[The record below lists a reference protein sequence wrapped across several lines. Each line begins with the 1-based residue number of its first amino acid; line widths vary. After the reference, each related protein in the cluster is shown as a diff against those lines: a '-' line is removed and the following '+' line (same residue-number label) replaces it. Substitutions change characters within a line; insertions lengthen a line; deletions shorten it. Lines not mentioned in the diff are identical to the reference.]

1 MKRLILFGAPGSG
14 KGTMGDFI
22 QRDFHYT
29 KISTGD
35 ILRSAIQQDSAE
47 GRQAKNFM
55 EAGSLVPDE
64 LVTELVRQRLGRS
77 DLGGSR
83 GGYVLDGYP
92 RTLSQAQALSDIAS
106 ESEKAIFIEVTE
118 AEAVERLLSRL
129 TCSACGAIYNLKTK
143 PPKKADIC
151 DLCGGRVDRRTDDND
166 EAVRQ
171 RFRIYAE
178 RTMPVIEYYGRRNV
192 LERVDGAG
200 AAGRVYEKI
209 KGLIA

>member
-77 DLGGSR
+77 DLD

-92 RTLSQAQALSDIAS
+92 RTLAQAKALSDIAS

-118 AEAVERLLSRL
+118 AEAIERLLSRL
-129 TCSACGAIYNLKTK
+129 TCSDCGAIYNLKTK
-143 PPKKADIC
+143 PPKKADSC
-151 DLCGGRVDRRTDDND
+151 DFCGGRVDRRTDDNE

-171 RFRIYAE
+171 RFRVYAE
-178 RTMPVIEYYGRRNV
+178 RTMPVIEYYDRRNV
-192 LERVDGAG
+192 LERVEGAG